1 MDYLGGLSI
10 VFIVDL
16 RYYIVK
22 KLLTPGKIQK
32 IQIKLELILNHL
44 NSYLYDFHASATLP
58 KKMKKF

>member
-1 MDYLGGLSI
+1 MDYLGGLST

-22 KLLTPGKIQK
+22 KLLTLGKIQK

-44 NSYLYDFHASATLP
+44 N
-58 KKMKKF
+58 